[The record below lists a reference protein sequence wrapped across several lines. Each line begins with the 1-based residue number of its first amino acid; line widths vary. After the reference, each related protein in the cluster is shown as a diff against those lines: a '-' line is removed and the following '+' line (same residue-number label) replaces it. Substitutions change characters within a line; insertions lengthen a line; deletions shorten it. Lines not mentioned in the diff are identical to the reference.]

1 MLNQAANTFPASPSP
16 RRRIVIVSQVYV
28 PDPAATGQHM
38 ASAAE
43 ALHERGAEV
52 VVLTADRGYDD
63 PTARYAPREMRGG
76 VDVRRLPFSSLG
88 KRSLPV
94 RLTGMLS
101 FLGQAAVRALFMSRV
116 DALVVSTSPPM
127 AGVVIALVGWL
138 RRIPVAFWAM
148 DLNPEQ
154 TVALGKARAGGLAAR
169 AFAVSNQFLQ
179 AKAARVV
186 VLDRFMAAKLAAR
199 GPHRPPTLVIPPW
212 PLEGG
217 RIGAGDGT
225 AFRREHGLV
234 GKFVVMYSGNH
245 SIAHPLQTVL
255 NAAHALQKD
264 KQIQFVFVGGG
275 VGKRDVDDA
284 LRQGATNLHSLPYQ
298 PLDQLGESLAAADL
312 HVVAMGDSMVGCVHP
327 CKVYSALAVGR
338 PILYL
343 GPAESHVGEITA
355 RGAGWRI
362 QHGDTEGAVVT
373 LREIAR
379 LPSDELRSIGA
390 RNLRMVETDFNADR
404 LRAEFCAFVE
414 GMIAER
420 GGLAGP

>member
-1 MLNQAANTFPASPSP
+1 MLNQAANTFPASPLP
-16 RRRIVIVSQVYV
+16 RRRILIVSQVYV
-28 PDPAATGQHM
+28 PDPAAVGQHM

-52 VVLTADRGYDD
+52 MVLTADRGYDD
-63 PTARYAPREMRGG
+63 PTVRYAPREMRGG

-127 AGVVIALVGWL
+127 AGILIALVGLL
-138 RRIPVAFWAM
+138 RRTPVAFWAM

-154 TVALGKARAGGLAAR
+154 VVALGKVRAGGLAER
-169 AFAVSNQFLQ
+169 AFALSNRFLQ
-179 AKAARVV
+179 ANVSRVV

-212 PLEGG
+212 PLEGD
-217 RIGAGDGT
+217 RIGAGDG
-225 AFRREHGLV
+225 AGFRRQHGLE
-234 GKFVVMYSGNH
+234 GKFVVMHSGNH
-245 SIAHPLQTVL
+245 SIAHPLATVL
-255 NAAHALQKD
+255 AAAERLRGD
-264 KQIQFVFVGGG
+264 GRLRFVFVGGG
-275 VGKRDVDDA
+275 VGKREVEEA
-284 LRQGATNLHSLPYQ
+284 VRAGADNVIALPYQ
-298 PLDQLGESLAAADL
+298 PLEILGEVLAAADVHL
-312 HVVAMGDSMVGCVHP
+312 VAMGDAMVGCVHP
-327 CKVYSALAVGR
+327 CKVYGALAAGR

-362 QHGDTEGAVVT
+362 QHGDTDGAVAT
-373 LREIAR
+373 LREIAAR
-379 LPSDELRSIGA
+379 PAEELRAIGA
-390 RNLRMVETDFNADR
+390 RNRATVEKEFNAER

-414 GMIAER
+414 SMVGEGS
-420 GGLAGP
+420 GGASY